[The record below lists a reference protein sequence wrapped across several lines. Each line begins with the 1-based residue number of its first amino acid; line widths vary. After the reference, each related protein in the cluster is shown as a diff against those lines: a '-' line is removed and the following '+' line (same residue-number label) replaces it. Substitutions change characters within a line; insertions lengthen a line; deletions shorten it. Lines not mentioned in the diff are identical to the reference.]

1 MDRSKKRNARHV
13 KRRQKENLTKRIS
26 TKYKRGIPAIRKTL
40 KKKGSQ
46 SRCVEDGDRRSV
58 LKLAS
63 FNVDGYDEA
72 VASAIQDL
80 IDERDFDVLIMYTN
94 IQS

>member
-46 SRCVEDGDRRSV
+46 SRCVDGDRRSV

-80 IDERDFDVLIMYTN
+80 IDERDFDVGIMYTN